1 MASDEDRL
9 ADLEAIHKAVL
20 TYGQVE
26 FEALARRVIHQLQRM
41 PASGIFG
48 DDFRYR
54 SIWDEWCHEV
64 QEGPHEALEYAWDVT
79 INPFLVAALEELPGH
94 VETLLTVYATGQV
107 PGMQFS
113 FQNED
118 LQEVLRETLGQM
130 AMQRELDH
138 LRP

>member
-26 FEALARRVIHQLQRM
+26 FEALARRVIYHLQRM

-64 QEGPHEALEYAWDVT
+64 QEGPHEALEYAWDAT
-79 INPFLVAALEELPGH
+79 TSPFLVAALEELPGH

-107 PGMQFS
+107 PGMQLS
-113 FQNED
+113 FQD
-118 LQEVLRETLGQM
+118 ETFRKSCERRFGKW
-130 AMQRELDH
+130 
-138 LRP
+138 P